1 MDNTDKKLTEAM
13 SKLNPV
19 YKKLFIRLV
28 ELFPDM
34 NKANQSWVLAT
45 AIGMATMAHRDE
57 KREEKVSA

>member
-13 SKLNPV
+13 GKLNPV
-19 YKKLFIRLV
+19 YKKLFVRLV

-34 NKANQSWVLAT
+34 NEANQSWVLAT

-57 KREEKVSA
+57 KRAEKVSA